1 MRPLFMSSL
10 SLTGLSVQFHELG
23 LSSTLSPPAKL
34 SSVALLKASTKWK
47 VWVESTGVPVV
58 SLFKTL
64 PPEPPGPWYQSPWFG
79 AKGQTEGVGVG
90 NPAQDAGV
98 FDR

>member
-1 MRPLFMSSL
+1 MSSL
-10 SLTGLSVQFHELG
+10 LLTGLSVQCSVFG

-47 VWVESTGVPVV
+47 VVAEFTGVPVA

-64 PPEPPGPWYQSPWFG
+64 PPVPPGPGYQSP
-79 AKGQTEGVGVG
+79 
-90 NPAQDAGV
+90 
-98 FDR
+98 